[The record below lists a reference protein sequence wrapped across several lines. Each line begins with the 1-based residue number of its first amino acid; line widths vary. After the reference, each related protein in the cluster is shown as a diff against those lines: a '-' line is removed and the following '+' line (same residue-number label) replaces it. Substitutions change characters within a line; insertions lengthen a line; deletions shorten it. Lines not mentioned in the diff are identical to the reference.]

1 MPPSNQ
7 RAFYRIPFPVWER
20 PRLVIG
26 SQICEVIDCS
36 EQGVRYRPSAALR
49 PVVGAALA
57 GTLRFPSGIAVP
69 VAGTVVRA
77 ADAEVAIHLSG
88 EGIPFSIIL
97 REQLQLRRRAYQQR
111 TAGSEP
117 LDPC

>member
-1 MPPSNQ
+1 MPHRNQ

-26 SQICEVIDCS
+26 NEICEVVDCS
-36 EQGVRYRPSAALR
+36 ERGVLYRPSTALH
-49 PVVGAALA
+49 PQIGAAVS
-57 GTLRFPSGIAVP
+57 GTLRFPSGTAVP

-77 ADAEVAIHLSG
+77 AEAEVAVHLGG

-97 REQLQLRRRAYQQR
+97 REQLQLRRHAHQRR

-117 LDPC
+117 LDPR